1 MNKDEFSLIRD
12 SIAPAICASQRAI
25 SPVTARR
32 SQTVLEQTGAMLA
45 RAFGRRRRRW
55 WGFLDRLLLCLLRF
69 GSRFRSCCRF
79 PIRLDQTAH
88 RIGWLCALADPVFDS
103 IDVQRTIM
111 IGFLWV
117 VRANRFDKFSIA
129 RTALIGHYH
138 FVVGAILRSL
148 SA

>member
-1 MNKDEFSLIRD
+1 
-12 SIAPAICASQRAI
+12 
-25 SPVTARR
+25 
-32 SQTVLEQTGAMLA
+32 
-45 RAFGRRRRRW
+45 
-55 WGFLDRLLLCLLRF
+55 
-69 GSRFRSCCRF
+69 
-79 PIRLDQTAH
+79 
-88 RIGWLCALADPVFDS
+88 
-103 IDVQRTIM
+103 M